1 MLSAKRITSTMLH
14 DSAGHWREKVKER
27 SRGQGN
33 PLSMRQAPPC
43 HVKSF
48 RSPSATYGTDNDMR
62 LIFLNDR
69 IVPLRTPV
77 SLFPV
82 EKAID

>member
-1 MLSAKRITSTMLH
+1 MTLQAT
-14 DSAGHWREKVKER
+14 GEKR
-27 SRGQGN
+27 SRKDALKGQGN
-33 PLSMRQAPPC
+33 PLSMCQAPPC
-43 HVKSF
+43 HVKGF
-48 RSPSATYGTDNDMR
+48 RSPSTTYGTDNDMR

-82 EKAID
+82 AKAID